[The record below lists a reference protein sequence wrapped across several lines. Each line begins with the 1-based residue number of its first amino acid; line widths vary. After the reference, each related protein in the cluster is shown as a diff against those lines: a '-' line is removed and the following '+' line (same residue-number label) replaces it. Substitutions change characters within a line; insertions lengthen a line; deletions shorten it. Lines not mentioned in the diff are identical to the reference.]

1 MSEKYIKDQA
11 YAVIREKIINC
22 EYEPG
27 KALSE
32 LELTKELKFGRTP
45 LHNAFIRLAGEGLVT
60 LIPKKGVIVNGISLS
75 DQLEIFDVRI
85 MIEPEIVRKYGDAIP
100 LNYLKTYVSRCL
112 NAEDSNTKIDLDEEL
127 HQKLREVCRNH
138 YLRNILRDLEGL
150 SHRNRIYHSN
160 ENRVAESINEHVII
174 VNALTEGDYEKA
186 AAAMKSHLEKA
197 REFAMNKYI

>member
-27 KALSE
+27 KVLSE

-45 LHNAFIRLAGEGLVT
+45 LHNAFVRLSGEGLVT
-60 LIPKKGVIVNGISLS
+60 LIPKKGVLVNGISLS

-85 MIEPEIVRKYGDAIP
+85 IIEPEIVRKYGDSIP
-100 LNYLKTYVSRCL
+100 LTYLNEYIERCH
-112 NAEDSNTKIDLDEEL
+112 NTVDSKARIILDEEL
-127 HQKLREVCRNH
+127 HQKLGEVCRNH

-160 ENRVAESINEHVII
+160 ENRIAESINEHIAI
-174 VNALTEGDYEKA
+174 ASHLIECDYESA
-186 AAAMKSHLEKA
+186 ASAMQKHLEIARDYAMK
-197 REFAMNKYI
+197 KYI